1 MTTSPRVT
9 AEIAASPAFERANDA
24 LLRLDERL
32 KSSPLREG
40 FQSRTDFHEAC
51 ATRWIQGELVHLEDL
66 VLLDANTNRRM
77 VDQETSKAW
86 TVVRMRRLAQRRAIE
101 WLLSDEGIL
110 GLEGGRSAPDA
121 TEDHELDE
129 LIYEPGWNETQRLL
143 AWRSAISEVDKL
155 PALIAA
161 AVAWDQWLRLEPIQ
175 HGSARAG
182 LMAALVL
189 RSKGKTKHH
198 LAAIDLGGRHA
209 KYRRAGHHHPHER
222 IMGFLEWVE
231 AGATAGYKELDRLAL
246 AHKVMS
252 LKLTGRRKNSRL
264 GELVDLF
271 ISHPVVTVP
280 LAAKALRITTRAA
293 DLMIREIGSVPRE
306 LTGRG
311 RYKAWGVL

>member
-1 MTTSPRVT
+1 MSVPYRIA
-9 AEIAASPAFERANDA
+9 AEIAASPAFERSNDA

-32 KSSPLREG
+32 KSSPFSEG
-40 FQSRTDFHEAC
+40 FASRADFHEAC
-51 ATRWIQGELVHLEDL
+51 ATRWMQGELVHLEDL

-77 VDQETSKAW
+77 VDQETSHAW
-86 TVVRMRRLAQRRAIE
+86 TMVRMRRLARRRPIE
-101 WLLSDEGIL
+101 WLMSDEGIL
-110 GLEGGRSAPDA
+110 GLESTRRARGGAD
-121 TEDHELDE
+121 DHELDE
-129 LIYEPGWNETQRLL
+129 LIYEPDWNEAQRLL
-143 AWRSAISEVDKL
+143 AWRTAIGEVDKL
-155 PALIAA
+155 PALIGA

-189 RSKGKTKHH
+189 RSKAKTKHH

-209 KYRRAGHHHPHER
+209 RYRRAGHHQPSER

-231 AGATAGYKELDRLAL
+231 TAASVGYKELDRLSL

-264 GELVDLF
+264 RELVDLF

-280 LAAKALRITTRAA
+280 MAAKALRITTRAA